1 MPDAWC
7 RRFEKEAELD
17 DSKGNERERPTAALV
32 ARHAKVSRVAVS
44 RAFNANASIRP
55 EKRDLILKV
64 AREIGYVPDMAAR
77 SMVTGRS
84 NLIAV
89 IVPDLASP
97 WESQEL
103 DALTLALQDLGFAML
118 LFRTGDDF
126 TLDDRLLA
134 YLRGFNPDSVICYAE
149 NVRPRLLD
157 RSLDRAVPI
166 YISYPEAA
174 LSEPH
179 ETPVKY
185 DCLEVMLED
194 ALAEIVDRMVAR
206 GARQFAF
213 LAGKSGSAATS
224 ARRQILSRI
233 LKRAGLPDPIEI
245 AGDYGYEMAYRSTAA
260 RFRSGHEINAIIA
273 ANDVSACGAIDAL
286 RCEIELRV
294 PDQVQVAGYDDVG
307 LAHWKSHDLTTVR
320 VDLAERVAALTQL
333 IQRRLAGLEAPG
345 LTERIASH
353 PVFRRSAG

>member
-1 MPDAWC
+1 M
-7 RRFEKEAELD
+7 
-17 DSKGNERERPTAALV
+17 V
-32 ARHAKVSRVAVS
+32 AQHAKVSRVAVS

-55 EKRDLILKV
+55 EKRALILRV

-84 NLIAV
+84 NLVAV
-89 IVPDLASP
+89 IVPNVSSP

-126 TLDDRLLA
+126 TLDDRLLT
-134 YLRGFNPDSVICYAE
+134 YLRGFNPDSVICFAE
-149 NVRPRLLD
+149 NVRPLQLV

-166 YISYPEAA
+166 YIGYPEAA
-174 LSEPH
+174 LHEPKGA
-179 ETPVKY
+179 PVKH
-185 DCLEVMLED
+185 DCLEVMLESS
-194 ALAEIVDRMVAR
+194 LSEIVKRMAAR

-213 LAGKSGSAATS
+213 LAGKQGSAATS

-233 LKRAGLPDPIEI
+233 LIRAGLPDPEEI
-245 AGDYGYEMAYRSTAA
+245 TGDYGYDLAYRSTAA

-286 RCEIELRV
+286 RTEIRLSV
-294 PDQVQVAGYDDVG
+294 PDQVQVAGFDDVG
-307 LAHWKSHDLTTVR
+307 LARWKSHDLTTVR
-320 VDLAERVAALTQL
+320 VDLAERVGALAQL
-333 IQRRLAGLEAPG
+333 IQRRLASREEPG

-353 PVFRRSAG
+353 PVFRGSAG